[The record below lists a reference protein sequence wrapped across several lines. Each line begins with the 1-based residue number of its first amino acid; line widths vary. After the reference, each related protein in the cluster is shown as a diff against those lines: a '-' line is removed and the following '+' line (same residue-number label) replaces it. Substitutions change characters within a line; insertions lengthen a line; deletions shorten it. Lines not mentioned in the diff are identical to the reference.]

1 MASQTPQPSDDGA
14 SADASTTPI
23 APVPTT
29 RDPIAPVEVDFGRVM
44 AVGIVVWLVAL
55 VVTTVLWLADVTG
68 AIPVAVS
75 ATGAVLGVLGWDWA
89 RRHRAP
95 R

>member
-14 SADASTTPI
+14 SADAPD
-23 APVPTT
+23 APVPSAA
-29 RDPIAPVEVDFGRVM
+29 DPIAPVEVDFGRVM

-55 VVTTVLWLADVTG
+55 VVTTVLWLTDVIG
-68 AIPVAVS
+68 NIPVAVS